1 MGTRKLQEMPDNFLD
16 EPPPSPEVEELAGNL
31 QYTFGFPAGHPLSE
45 PALFDIRDDVCQA
58 VGGFCHGQ
66 VVVDEDDDKA
76 VVVGVKESK
85 GRLRLW
91 FKPEG
96 RQGAGLFPKYH
107 LVRKSL
113 KVVGKQ
119 KLEQVDPSD
128 PMYKKGP
135 VKGNMMELLEALLTH
150 AKGDEDGQKDQA
162 SSLPSDFVF
171 DYSFRYLQK
180 SCEPGL
186 FDIRDEVCMA
196 VGGYRHGDVVSHL
209 GGEHESVVIGVRP
222 DNEGEPKL
230 WMHSEGELGAGIFQ
244 EMGLLRMTSE
254 VVRRQSVAEFEDEEQ
269 QGFSPEFVAG
279 LECTFNYPEGVR
291 GRTRRGLF
299 DIRDEVCLGV
309 GGFKHGD
316 RVKLGKMELVV
327 IGVSPEKGVPTMH
340 FQMVKPKT
348 RIGAGTFSNF
358 HLLKRRMKFLR
369 SETVEE
375 VLLDE
380 SDPSGLSPT
389 MCESS
394 ESSDPNLLSDGD
406 SEMKSPR
413 SQASQTSDA
422 SHVTAKEEGSGKAL
436 VLSLSHCT
444 TFVRDILLNSEELAD
459 CRASD
464 EFVAVFRVRSVGLF
478 LLQSKV

>member
-1 MGTRKLQEMPDNFLD
+1 M
-16 EPPPSPEVEELAGNL
+16 
-31 QYTFGFPAGHPLSE
+31 
-45 PALFDIRDDVCQA
+45 
-58 VGGFCHGQ
+58 
-66 VVVDEDDDKA
+66 VVDEDDDEA
-76 VVVGVKESK
+76 VVVGVKKSK

-107 LVRKSL
+107 LLRKTL

-128 PMYKKGP
+128 PMYKKVPEQG
-135 VKGNMMELLEALLTH
+135 KMMDLLEALLTRV
-150 AKGDEDGQKDQA
+150 KGDEDDQKDQV
-162 SSLPSDFVF
+162 SSLPRDFVF

-180 SCEPGL
+180 SCQPGL

-222 DNEGEPKL
+222 DNEGKPNL
-230 WMHSEGELGAGIFQ
+230 WMHSEGELGADIFQ
-244 EMGLLRMTSE
+244 EMSLLRMTSE
-254 VVRRQSVAEFEDEEQ
+254 VVRRQSVAEFEDVEQ
-269 QGFSPEFVAG
+269 DFSPGFVAG
-279 LECTFNYPEGVR
+279 LECTFNYPEGVQ
-291 GRTRRGLF
+291 GRTRRGVF
-299 DIRDEVCLGV
+299 DIRDEVCLQV

-340 FQMVKPKT
+340 FQIVKPKT
-348 RIGAGTFSNF
+348 QTGAGTFSYF
-358 HLLKRRMKFLR
+358 HSLKQRMKFLR

-375 VLLDE
+375 ILLDE
-380 SDPSGLSPT
+380 SDHAGLSPT
-389 MCESS
+389 RFQSG
-394 ESSDPNLLSDGD
+394 ESSDPILVSDSD
-406 SEMKSPR
+406 SAMESPR
-413 SQASQTSDA
+413 SQASQTSRT
-422 SHVTAKEEGSGKAL
+422 SHVTAKEERSGKAL

-444 TFVRDILLNSEELAD
+444 SQVRNILLSSDELAD

-464 EFVAVFRVRSVGLF
+464 KFVAVFRVNSVVLCLVQPKAHAHASVRPRRATGRA
-478 LLQSKV
+478 